1 MLLFIMGDNMKKTIF
16 IVIIFLA
23 TFLIYY
29 FNINKEIYYIS
40 LGDFLSYGINNKD
53 LVDNTYSNNIMNE
66 NKNNLD
72 NYVNYSSIDDYRV
85 MDLINDINYNKT
97 IIYNNKEYKIQ
108 NLLIKANLITLSIG
122 MNDLIYK
129 KNLDYDYVDNLLND
143 IETLLDLIR
152 KYNKDEIYFLSFYN
166 IIGDEEL
173 IKYSNKK
180 LASICEKNKI
190 KFVDISELNKYVINS
205 IYPTNDGYTYITEKI
220 INFTKQKKYY
230 IIIVGDKNARK

>member
-1 MLLFIMGDNMKKTIF
+1 MLLFIMGDKMKKTIF
-16 IVIIFLA
+16 TVIIFLV

-29 FNINKEIYYIS
+29 FNINKEIYYVS

-53 LVDNTYSNNIMNE
+53 IVDNSYSNNIMKH
-66 NKNNLD
+66 NKNNLN

-97 IIYNNKEYKIQ
+97 ITYNNKEYKIQ

-143 IETLLDLIR
+143 IENLLELIR

-180 LASICEKNKI
+180 LFSICEKNKI
-190 KFVDISELNKYVINS
+190 KFVDISQLNKYVTKS
-205 IYPTNDGYTYITEKI
+205 IYPTNDGYTYITDKI
-220 INFTKQKKYY
+220 INFTK
-230 IIIVGDKNARK
+230 